1 MRKRMARFYGLLLL
15 TAIAAGPGAPGAAA
29 QAKKLKVYISADMEG
44 IGGVSS
50 WQIQAGSQGREY
62 EKFRRLM
69 TQEVNAA
76 IAGAFDAGASEVLV
90 SDSHGDGQ
98 NIDVELLDKRARLVR
113 AWPRPLLMMQGIDNT
128 FDAAVFIGY
137 HASEGRPAA
146 ILAHTMS
153 SRRIFE
159 IKLNGVV
166 VPEAG
171 FNAAI
176 AGEFGVPVVFLSGDQ
191 TIGEE
196 ARRLLGPLE
205 TVAVKQA
212 TGFFSA
218 TMMHPEEA
226 QRLIRAGVK
235 RGVERRGELKP
246 HKATHPVKLE
256 LTYKDTVNAELV
268 SYLPGVERPRGNAVV
283 FTAPDMQE
291 AAKFLEAVLSLN
303 TY

>member
-1 MRKRMARFYGLLLL
+1 MRRAVLLCAMALVMVATGESQ
-15 TAIAAGPGAPGAAA
+15 P
-29 QAKKLKVYISADMEG
+29 KKFKVYISADMEG

-76 IAGAFDAGASEVLV
+76 IAGAFDAGATEVLV

-98 NIDVELLDKRARLVR
+98 NIDVELLDPRARLVR
-113 AWPRPLLMMQGIDNT
+113 AWPRPLVMMQGVDGT
-128 FDAAVFIGY
+128 FDAVAFVGY
-137 HASEGRPAA
+137 HASEGQAA
-146 ILAHTMS
+146 AVLAHTMS
-153 SRRIFE
+153 SRRVFE
-159 IKLNGVV
+159 IKLNGTV
-166 VPEAG
+166 VPEAA

-196 ARRLLGPLE
+196 ARRLLGPIE
-205 TVAVKQA
+205 TAAVKQA

-226 QRLIRAGVK
+226 QRLIRAGLK
-235 RGVERRGELKP
+235 RGVERRAELKP
-246 HKATHPVKLE
+246 YKLAHPVKLE
-256 LTYKDTVNAELV
+256 ITFKDTVNAELV
-268 SYLPGVERPRGNAVV
+268 SYLPGVERPRGNAIV
-283 FTAPDMQE
+283 FTARDMIE
-291 AAKFLEAVLSLN
+291 AAKFLEAVLDLN
-303 TY
+303 TF